1 MSKLTAIIDADI
13 LIYAAAAGAQSE
25 IDWGGGEDVEPVADE
40 QEGINLL
47 RRSIDDLITKV
58 FADDAI
64 MCVSCA
70 SSEGWRKEVLPS
82 YKENR
87 ATVRPPILREFL
99 KQYVIDNYTAFA
111 RPTLEG
117 DDIYGILMTH
127 PKLVPGYKVGCSMDK
142 DMKTI
147 PGEHYDLKHG
157 KFFTITPAEAEYWH
171 MLQTLTGDTTDGYKG
186 CPGVGKVSADFY
198 LTQLL
203 KPVPYEY
210 EFKRGARKG
219 LTETRYTD
227 EPAENLWDVV
237 MALYHKAGLTEADAL
252 IQARVA
258 RICRHTDYD
267 FKNKQVVLW
276 TPPTI

>member
-1 MSKLTAIIDADI
+1 MSNLTAIIDADI
-13 LIYAAAAGAQSE
+13 LIYAAASGAQTA
-25 IDWGGGEDVEPVADE
+25 IDWGDDATVEPVADE

-47 RRSIDDLITKV
+47 RQSIDDLMAKV

-70 SSEGWRKEVLPS
+70 SSDGWRKQVLPS

-87 ATVRPPILREFL
+87 AHIQPPILREFL
-99 KQYVIDNYTAFA
+99 KQYVLDNYTAFA

-127 PKLVPGYKVGCSMDK
+127 PTLVKGNKIGCSMDK

-157 KFFTITPAEAEYWH
+157 KHFTITPAEAAYWH

-186 CPGVGKVSADFY
+186 CPGVGKVNAEDF
-198 LTQLL
+198 LTNMAKMVPVHREL
-203 KPVPYEY
+203 KRGPRKGTVITEY
-210 EFKRGARKG
+210 ERADADSYWEIV
-219 LTETRYTD
+219 LS
-227 EPAENLWDVV
+227 
-237 MALYHKAGLTEADAL
+237 LYHKAGLTEADAL

-258 RICRHTDYD
+258 RICHASDYD
-267 FKNKQVVLW
+267 FKTKQVILW
-276 TPPTI
+276 NPPC